1 MAKKASAAT
10 EKGKDVTDKTQD
22 EASDQAQGAQDSAQ
36 DAAGG
41 AGDGSN
47 GIFSELLDT
56 AKDAA
61 LDVLKPVIKE
71 AASSAAGYA
80 AKKGPEMI
88 KDKVGDL
95 TDGGGL
101 QDLGLQDLANN
112 ALKEGGP
119 LGKIAGSLGMG
130 GNIVGNILPGG
141 DDDDEDGEGGET
153 DADAT
158 GSGRRMPVQQA
169 MDVAVPLSVAYNQWT
184 QFEEYPNF
192 MHRVNSASQDE
203 EGYVTFTEKMWNFTR
218 DFKAEI
224 VEQRPD
230 ERIVW
235 RSVNGLQHAGVVT
248 FHELAP
254 RLTHIELTVDFKPA
268 GFFEKIGRGARFSKR
283 AIRADMHRFKAYIE
297 MKEEEDGEWR
307 GFVEDGEVTGYE
319 EEQDQEQ
326 EEQDPEAEG
335 EEAPEGEYD
344 EEEQPVDE
352 EGEPVDEEEPAEDEE
367 EDEEEEPEA
376 EEEPEEEAEAEEE
389 PEAEAEEEPEAE
401 ADEEEEPEAEEEP
414 EEKPAPKRRRQ
425 TSKSSGNGRSK
436 QSRQRRS
443 SSSQKSNG
451 GGGRKRPSSP
461 RKPKP
466 ARTAAKS

>member
-1 MAKKASAAT
+1 MASKKSGQTEKVKQSSEKAT
-10 EKGKDVTDKTQD
+10 ETASEAQD
-22 EASDQAQGAQDSAQ
+22 TASDATQGATN
-36 DAAGG
+36 G
-41 AGDGSN
+41 AGEGAN
-47 GIFSELLDT
+47 GIFSELMDT

-95 TDGGGL
+95 TDGKGL

-130 GNIVGNILPGG
+130 GNIVGNILPGDG
-141 DDDDEDGEGGET
+141 DEDEDGEGGEAE
-153 DADAT
+153 ADAT
-158 GSGRRMPVQQA
+158 GSGRRMPVQQS
-169 MDVAVPLSVAYNQWT
+169 MDVAVPIDVAYNQWT

-192 MHRVNSASQDE
+192 MHRVNSASQEDE
-203 EGYVTFTEKMWNFTR
+203 GHVTFTEKMWNFSR
-218 DFKAEI
+218 DFEAEI
-224 VEQRPD
+224 VEQRPN

-235 RSVNGLQHAGVVT
+235 RSVNGIKHAGVVT

-297 MKEEEDGEWR
+297 MKEEEDGAWR

-319 EEQDQEQ
+319 EEQQ
-326 EEQDPEAEG
+326 EEQDEEVEGEEQPEAEA
-335 EEAPEGEYD
+335 EDVEG
-344 EEEQPVDE
+344 
-352 EGEPVDEEEPAEDEE
+352 EEEPDEEAEVEDEE
-367 EDEEEEPEA
+367 DEDELVAEEDEEPEA
-376 EEEPEEEAEAEEE
+376 EEEDDLEAEED
-389 PEAEAEEEPEAE
+389 EEPEAE
-401 ADEEEEPEAEEEP
+401 ADEEPEAEEEEEP
-414 EEKPAPKRRRQ
+414 EAKPRRQ
-425 TSKSSGNGRSK
+425 QARRKSSNGGSGQSRSRSKSQSQTRSKSKSGNG
-436 QSRQRRS
+436 S
-443 SSSQKSNG
+443 S
-451 GGGRKRPSSP
+451 GRKRPSSP

-466 ARTAAKS
+466 AKTAAR

>member
-1 MAKKASAAT
+1 MATKKSGQTEKAKQSTEKAT
-10 EKGKDVTDKTQD
+10 ETASEAQDTATDAT
-22 EASDQAQGAQDSAQ
+22 QGATN
-36 DAAGG
+36 G
-41 AGDGSN
+41 AGDGAN
-47 GIFSELLDT
+47 GIFSELMDT

-88 KDKVGDL
+88 KDKVDDL
-95 TDGGGL
+95 TDGKGL

-130 GNIVGNILPGG
+130 GNIVGNILPG
-141 DDDDEDGEGGET
+141 DEDDDEDGEGGET

-158 GSGRRMPVQQA
+158 GSGRRMPVQQS
-169 MDVAVPLSVAYNQWT
+169 MDVAVPIDVAYNQWT

-192 MHRVNSASQDE
+192 MHRVNSASQEDE
-203 EGYVTFTEKMWNFTR
+203 GHVKFTEKMWNFTR
-218 DFKAEI
+218 DFEAEI
-224 VEQRPD
+224 VEQRPN

-235 RSVNGLQHAGVVT
+235 RSVNGIKHAGVVT
-248 FHELAP
+248 FHEMAP

-297 MKEEEDGEWR
+297 MKEEEDGAWR

-319 EEQDQEQ
+319 EEQQ
-326 EEQDPEAEG
+326 EEQDEEVEGEEQPEAEADDV
-335 EEAPEGEYD
+335 EA
-344 EEEQPVDE
+344 
-352 EGEPVDEEEPAEDEE
+352 EEEPDEEAEVEDEE
-367 EDEEEEPEA
+367 AEDEEPEA
-376 EEEPEEEAEAEEE
+376 EEDEE
-389 PEAEAEEEPEAE
+389 PEAEEDDDLEAEEDEEPEAE
-401 ADEEEEPEAEEEP
+401 ADEEPEAEEEEEP
-414 EEKPAPKRRRQ
+414 EAKPRQQRRRKSSNGGSGQ
-425 TSKSSGNGRSK
+425 SRSKSKSQSQTRSKSKSGNGGSP
-436 QSRQRRS
+436 RR
-443 SSSQKSNG
+443 
-451 GGGRKRPSSP
+451 RPSSP

-466 ARTAAKS
+466 AKTASR

>member
-1 MAKKASAAT
+1 MATKTSAKA
-10 EKGKDVTDKTQD
+10 GK
-22 EASDQAQGAQDSAQ
+22 EAKDTTDQAQSQATEGAQDATQSAQ
-36 DAAGG
+36 DATGG
-41 AGDGSN
+41 ATDGSN
-47 GIFSELLDT
+47 GIFSELMDT

-61 LDVLKPVIKE
+61 LDVLKPIIKE
-71 AASSAAGYA
+71 AATSAAGYA

-88 KDKVGDL
+88 KDKVDDL

-130 GNIVGNILPGG
+130 GNIVGNLLPG
-141 DDDDEDGEGGET
+141 DDDDEDGEGGEAE
-153 DADAT
+153 ADAT
-158 GSGRRMPVQQA
+158 GSGRRMPVQQS
-169 MDVAVPLSVAYNQWT
+169 MDVAVPISVAYNQWT

-192 MHRVNSASQDE
+192 MHRVNSASQDD
-203 EGYVTFTEKMWNFTR
+203 EGHVTFTEKMWNFSR
-218 DFKAEI
+218 DFEAEI

-230 ERIVW
+230 ERIAW
-235 RSVNGLQHAGVVT
+235 RSVNGLKHAGVVT

-283 AIRADMHRFKAYIE
+283 AIRADMHRFKAYVE
-297 MKEEEDGEWR
+297 MNEEEDGSWR
-307 GFVEDGEVTGYE
+307 GYVEDGEVTGYE
-319 EEQDQEQ
+319 EEQDTEQ

-335 EEAPEGEYD
+335 DEAPEGEYD

-352 EGEPVDEEEPAEDEE
+352 EGQPIDEEEPAEE
-367 EDEEEEPEA
+367 EDEEEAEDEEPEA

-389 PEAEAEEEPEAE
+389 EPEAE
-401 ADEEEEPEAEEEP
+401 ADEEEPEAEEEP
-414 EEKPAPKRRRQ
+414 ERKPAPKRRRQ
-425 TSKSSGNGRSK
+425 TSKSSGNGRSG

>member
-1 MAKKASAAT
+1 M
-10 EKGKDVTDKTQD
+10 
-22 EASDQAQGAQDSAQ
+22 
-36 DAAGG
+36 
-41 AGDGSN
+41 
-47 GIFSELLDT
+47 DT

-158 GSGRRMPVQQA
+158 GSGRRMPVQQS

-235 RSVNGLQHAGVVT
+235 RSVNGLKHAGVVT

-297 MKEEEDGEWR
+297 MKEEEDGAWR

-319 EEQDQEQ
+319 EEQG
-326 EEQDPEAEG
+326 EEQYDEEAEG
-335 EEAPEGEYD
+335 EEQYD
-344 EEEQPVDE
+344 EEAEGEEQPEAEEEPDE
-352 EGEPVDEEEPAEDEE
+352 EALAEDEEAEEEPAEEE
-367 EDEEEEPEA
+367 EEEEEPEA
-376 EEEPEEEAEAEEE
+376 EEEEEPQAEEE
-389 PEAEAEEEPEAE
+389 G
-401 ADEEEEPEAEEEP
+401 EEPEAEEE
-414 EEKPAPKRRRQ
+414 EEPQAEAEEAARAEAATAPAAPPQVELQVQRRRVRPEPVALEVPV
-425 TSKSSGNGRSK
+425 SKSKAKSG
-436 QSRQRRS
+436 
-443 SSSQKSNG
+443 NG
-451 GGGRKRPSSP
+451 GGGRRRPSSP

-466 ARTAAKS
+466 AKTAAR

>member
-1 MAKKASAAT
+1 MASKTSGQTGKAKQSSKKATDTASEAQDTASEAQDTAT
-10 EKGKDVTDKTQD
+10 DAT
-22 EASDQAQGAQDSAQ
+22 QGATS
-36 DAAGG
+36 G
-41 AGDGSN
+41 AGEGSN
-47 GIFSELLDT
+47 GIFSELMDT

-61 LDVLKPVIKE
+61 LEVLKPVVKE
-71 AASSAAGYA
+71 AATSAAGYA
-80 AKKGPEMI
+80 AKKGPELV

-119 LGKIAGSLGMG
+119 LGKIAGTLGMG

-158 GSGRRMPVQQA
+158 GSGRRMPVQQS

-192 MHRVNSASQDE
+192 MHRVNSASQDD
-203 EGYVTFTEKMWNFTR
+203 EGHVTFTEKMWNFTR
-218 DFKAEI
+218 DFEAEI

-235 RSVNGLQHAGVVT
+235 RSVNGLKHAGVVT

-297 MKEEEDGEWR
+297 MKEEEDGAWR

-319 EEQDQEQ
+319 EEQTG
-326 EEQDPEAEG
+326 EEQDEEAEG
-335 EEAPEGEYD
+335 EEQHDAEAEGE
-344 EEEQPVDE
+344 EQ
-352 EGEPVDEEEPAEDEE
+352 
-367 EDEEEEPEA
+367 PEA
-376 EEEPEEEAEAEEE
+376 EEEPDEEAE
-389 PEAEAEEEPEAE
+389 PRR
-401 ADEEEEPEAEEEP
+401 
-414 EEKPAPKRRRQ
+414 KRTR
-425 TSKSSGNGRSK
+425 GR
-436 QSRQRRS
+436 
-443 SSSQKSNG
+443 
-451 GGGRKRPSSP
+451 GGGRG
-461 RKPKP
+461 
-466 ARTAAKS
+466 ARGRGGRGA